1 MPLNGIRYAPL
12 INGVE
17 PSWASL
23 TVIVAG
29 VIVTG
34 ITAIDYED
42 DQVIENVYGAGQQPV
57 ARGYGN
63 ISCKGSI
70 TLLRSEVESIRAASS
85 TGRLQDIA
93 PFDIVCSFVPVTG
106 GTIITHK
113 LRNCQFKKDST
124 GLKQGDTKNETAMD
138 LEISNIEWN

>member
-1 MPLNGIRYAPL
+1 MNGIRFTPL

-23 TVIVAG
+23 KVGIAG
-29 VIVTG
+29 VVVTG
-34 ITAIDYED
+34 VTAIDYED
-42 DQVIENVYGAGQQPV
+42 DQVIENIYGAGQQPV

-63 ISCKGSI
+63 ITCKGSI
-70 TLLRSEVESIRAASS
+70 SLLRSEIESIRTASP

-93 PFDIVCSFVPVTG
+93 PFDIVCSYVPVTG
-106 GTIITHK
+106 GLIITHK

-124 GLKQGDTKNETAMD
+124 SLKQGDTKNETMLD
-138 LEISNIEWN
+138 LEISHIEWN

>member
-1 MPLNGIRYAPL
+1 MNGIRFTPL

-23 TVIVAG
+23 TVVIGG
-29 VIVTG
+29 VVVTG
-34 ITAIDYED
+34 ITGIDYED

-63 ISCKGSI
+63 IQCKGAI
-70 TLLRSEVESIRAASS
+70 TLLRSEVENIRTASA

-106 GTIITHK
+106 GQIITHK

-124 GLKQGDTKNETAMD
+124 TLKQGDTKNEQVMD
-138 LEISNIEWN
+138 LEISHIEWN

>member
-1 MPLNGIRYAPL
+1 MNGIRFTPL

-23 TVIVAG
+23 TVVIGG
-29 VIVTG
+29 VVVTG
-34 ITAIDYED
+34 ITGIDYED

-63 ISCKGSI
+63 IQCKGAI
-70 TLLRSEVESIRAASS
+70 TLLRSEVENIRTASA

-93 PFDIVCSFVPVTG
+93 PFDIVCSFVPIQG
-106 GTIITHK
+106 GQIITHK

-124 GLKQGDTKNETAMD
+124 TLKQGDTKNEQVMD
-138 LEISNIEWN
+138 LEISHIEWN

>member
-1 MPLNGIRYAPL
+1 MNGIRFTPL

-23 TVIVAG
+23 TVGIAG
-29 VIVTG
+29 AVVTG
-34 ITAIDYED
+34 ITGIDYDD
-42 DQVIENVYGAGQQPV
+42 DQVVENVYGAGQQPV

-63 ISCKGSI
+63 ITCKGVI
-70 TLLRSEVESIRAASS
+70 TLLRSEVEGIRAASL

-93 PFDIVCSFVPVTG
+93 PFDIVCSYVPVG
-106 GTIITHK
+106 GGQIITHK

-124 GLKQGDTKNETAMD
+124 SLKQGDTKNETALD
-138 LEISNIEWN
+138 LEISHIEWN